1 MIINLQL
8 LPSQTSSSPLHVEKE
23 GESLN
28 DTCDSSPVLVDAP
41 LILNDDLDE
50 KEEMI
55 ELPVDIKP
63 TESDA
68 EEEKEEEEEEIAEKE
83 EKEVETDTPN
93 FSVKDLVVGENV
105 DEKDQPILELLKEQD
120 QLSTTTLLL
129 ENCIIVDQDPSDLLI
144 AETPSTH
151 HESPQTTTT
160 VISPSILA
168 ETQTK
173 PPQPLQVDSS
183 DETALSLNQEL
194 QTEIKDD
201 IKVAKRKSAISLIP
215 RKQQPIITEE
225 IHKPTNATTISKKDR
240 RGSSSSFIPVLTTR
254 YNNNNTTN
262 KDMTHNT
269 WSPSSSSSEL
279 SLERDFVSSGSTSS
293 YCSNH
298 SQQDDKS
305 QEKQTSSIIKS
316 NMIQQQQQQQQQQSK
331 IPKAAF
337 GISVAS
343 TEVPKVINSAANPT
357 TTANQQ
363 NYVSRLPT
371 KRNSNII

>member
-68 EEEKEEEEEEIAEKE
+68 EEGKEEEEEEEIV

-129 ENCIIVDQDPSDLLI
+129 ESCIIVDQDPSDLLI

-173 PPQPLQVDSS
+173 PPQTLQVESS
-183 DETALSLNQEL
+183 NETALSLNQEL
-194 QTEIKDD
+194 QTEVKDG

-254 YNNNNTTN
+254 YNNNTTN

-269 WSPSSSSSEL
+269 WSPSSSSEL

>member
-23 GESLN
+23 GETLN

-41 LILNDDLDE
+41 LILNDDLNE
-50 KEEMI
+50 KEEII
-55 ELPVDIKP
+55 ELPVDIKS

-68 EEEKEEEEEEIAEKE
+68 EEGKEEEEEIVGKE

-93 FSVKDLVVGENV
+93 FSVKDLAVGENV
-105 DEKDQPILELLKEQD
+105 DEKDQPILESLKEQD
-120 QLSTTTLLL
+120 QLATTTLLL

-144 AETPSTH
+144 AEMPSTH

-173 PPQPLQVDSS
+173 PPQPLQVDPSN
-183 DETALSLNQEL
+183 ETVSALNQEL
-194 QTEIKDD
+194 QTEVKDG

-225 IHKPTNATTISKKDR
+225 VHKPTNATTLSKKDR

-254 YNNNNTTN
+254 YNNNTTN

-269 WSPSSSSSEL
+269 WSPSSSSEL

-305 QEKQTSSIIKS
+305 QEKRTSSIIKS
-316 NMIQQQQQQQQQQSK
+316 NMIQQQQQQQSK

-337 GISVAS
+337 GISIAS